1 MKGGF
6 EPGAVSTR
14 LSAGDDL
21 GQFHVFCTPFRKW
34 RSGCRFGKYPRG
46 VSGIHCMKQLANA
59 LFAVVCLG
67 CLLLTPLMPGLSVVP
82 LAGAIVAPDMTDAPV
97 DPTL

>member
-1 MKGGF
+1 
-6 EPGAVSTR
+6 
-14 LSAGDDL
+14 
-21 GQFHVFCTPFRKW
+21 
-34 RSGCRFGKYPRG
+34 
-46 VSGIHCMKQLANA
+46 MKQLANA